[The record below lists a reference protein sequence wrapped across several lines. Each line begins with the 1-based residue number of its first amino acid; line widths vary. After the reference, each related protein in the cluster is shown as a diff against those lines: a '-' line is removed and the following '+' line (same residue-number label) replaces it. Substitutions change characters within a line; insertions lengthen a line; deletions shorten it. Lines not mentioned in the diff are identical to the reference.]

1 MLQMALYLRFV
12 IRLRRLFGIAI
23 VDLSISQKNK
33 FSRDVFTA
41 YENEYTIFCPM
52 AGCFELFGLD
62 FIVDSELNVCLLEIN
77 PGPDFKQTGLRLKR
91 VISLLFKETLH
102 LVIGKNFQADHM
114 TMVYSKEWSIAAHKG
129 KMKLT

>member
-1 MLQMALYLRFV
+1 
-12 IRLRRLFGIAI
+12 
-23 VDLSISQKNK
+23 
-33 FSRDVFTA
+33 
-41 YENEYTIFCPM
+41 M

-114 TMVYSKEWSIAAHKG
+114 TMVYSKEWSVAAHKG